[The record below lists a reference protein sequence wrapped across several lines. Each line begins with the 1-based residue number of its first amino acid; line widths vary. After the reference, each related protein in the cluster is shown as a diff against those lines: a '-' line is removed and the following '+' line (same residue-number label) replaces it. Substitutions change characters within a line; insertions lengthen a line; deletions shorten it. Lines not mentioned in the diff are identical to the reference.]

1 MTLGTS
7 GILSFRATF
16 RLTCAALLACAMA
29 LPLAVD
35 ASAQGVTRIKARL
48 TAFDGQAMTLQPLT
62 AKDAPAPGDPLT
74 VSVLPQTQYVQ
85 QQKSFFGAIK
95 PGDYVGAAVSERA
108 GRLRAQNVYLYAP
121 VLRGSGEGRFVDNGR
136 LMVNGTIR
144 EVRPTR
150 PDSMFD
156 GTLIL
161 HYRGATLT
169 GARKNAVCEGRA
181 VPPAFASALAC
192 SADATIE
199 VLPGTP
205 VSTLTLGDKSL
216 LAPGAILS
224 LAMTRQLDGSQVS
237 PGIIVEMPQSPP

>member
-1 MTLGTS
+1 MHS
-7 GILSFRATF
+7 CFGIPLRCAVV
-16 RLTCAALLACAMA
+16 LLCAAA
-29 LPLAVD
+29 LFA
-35 ASAQGVTRIKARL
+35 AEAAAQGVTRIKARL
-48 TAFDGQAMTLQPLT
+48 TAFDGLAMTLQPLT
-62 AKDAPAPGDPLT
+62 AKGMPAPGDPLT
-74 VSVLPQTQYVQ
+74 VSVLSQTQYVQ

-121 VLRGSGEGRFVDNGR
+121 ALRGSGEGRFEDNGR

-144 EVRPTR
+144 EARPTK
-150 PDSMFD
+150 PESMFD

-192 SADATIE
+192 SADAAIE
-199 VLPGTP
+199 VPPGTP

-224 LAMTRQLDGSQVS
+224 LALTRQPDGSQVS